1 MRMKIKDH
9 YLRNLGTT
17 ENGIALII
25 VLWILTILMVL
36 ALSFSYA
43 ARTEIYSTIAFRESM
58 EEKFL
63 AEAGIERAITELFYY
78 QMYKDQTIELEG
90 LDVWKVDNTPYD
102 IQTGTGTCNIR
113 IIDEMGKVDI
123 NAGSEVV
130 LKNLLINSGVQ
141 PEQADIIVD
150 SMMDWK
156 DPDDLHR
163 LNGAESDYYMSLPV
177 PYKAKDANFDT
188 LEELLLVKGMTP
200 EILYGN
206 NEKEGI
212 IDFLTVNS
220 RQRRININAAPREV
234 LMAVPGITP
243 ELADTIINIRQTGKI
258 DSPQMIALP
267 PDSLNYII
275 TGESTS
281 ATFTVTSTGRSKN
294 KKGGYT
300 VRAVVNISGQDNYRI
315 LSYKS
320 PATTKQ

>member
-130 LKNLLINSGVQ
+130 
-141 PEQADIIVD
+141 
-150 SMMDWK
+150 
-156 DPDDLHR
+156 
-163 LNGAESDYYMSLPV
+163 
-177 PYKAKDANFDT
+177 
-188 LEELLLVKGMTP
+188 
-200 EILYGN
+200 
-206 NEKEGI
+206 
-212 IDFLTVNS
+212 
-220 RQRRININAAPREV
+220 
-234 LMAVPGITP
+234 
-243 ELADTIINIRQTGKI
+243 
-258 DSPQMIALP
+258 
-267 PDSLNYII
+267 
-275 TGESTS
+275 
-281 ATFTVTSTGRSKN
+281 
-294 KKGGYT
+294 
-300 VRAVVNISGQDNYRI
+300 
-315 LSYKS
+315 
-320 PATTKQ
+320 

>member
-1 MRMKIKDH
+1 MRNKIKE
-9 YLRNLGTT
+9 YYSEIPVR

-43 ARTEIYSTIAFRESM
+43 ARTEIYSTIAFRESI

-63 AEAGIERAITELFYY
+63 AEAGIQRAITELFYH

-90 LDVWKVDNTPYD
+90 LDVWKTDNTLYD
-102 IQTGTGTCNIR
+102 IQTGGGACTIR
-113 IIDEMGKVDI
+113 IMDEMGKVDI

-130 LKNLLINSGVQ
+130 LKNLFVNSGVQ

-188 LEELLLVKGMTP
+188 LEELLLVKGMSP

-206 NEKEGI
+206 NEKAGV

-243 ELADTIINIRQTGKI
+243 ELADTIINLRQNSII

-267 PDSLNYII
+267 PESLNYII
-275 TGESTS
+275 TGEPTS

-300 VRAVVNISGQDNYRI
+300 VRAVINITGQDNYRI

-320 PATTKQ
+320 PATTNK

>member
-1 MRMKIKDH
+1 MKFKK
-9 YLRNLGTT
+9 YYSENLHST

-36 ALSFSYA
+36 AMSFSYA
-43 ARTEIYSTIAFRESM
+43 ARTELYSTIAFRESI
-58 EEKFL
+58 EQKFL

-78 QMYKDQTIELEG
+78 QMYKDQTVELEG
-90 LDVWKVDNTPYD
+90 LGVWKVDNTPYD
-102 IQTGTGTCNIR
+102 VQTGAGICSVR
-113 IIDEMGKVDI
+113 IMDEMGKVDI

-130 LKNLLINSGVQ
+130 LKNLFISSGVQ

-150 SMMDWK
+150 SMMDWR
-156 DPDDLHR
+156 DPDDLYR

-177 PYKAKDANFDT
+177 PYKAKNANFDT
-188 LEELLLVKGMTP
+188 LEELLLVKGMSP
-200 EILYGN
+200 EILYGS
-206 NEKEGI
+206 NEKTGV

-243 ELADTIINIRQTGKI
+243 ELADTIINIRQTGTI

-267 PDSLNYII
+267 PDSLNYIT

-281 ATFTVTSTGRSKN
+281 ATFTVTSTGRSKD

-300 VRAVVNISGQDNYRI
+300 VRAVINISGQDNYRI

-320 PATTKQ
+320 PATTRQ